1 MGGIENPLFQNKSY
15 IKYRNNDI
23 LVKIRKRAVIIVETV
38 AFNQ

>member
-23 LVKIRKRAVIIVETV
+23 LIKMREIDVIIVQTID
-38 AFNQ
+38 FNQ